1 MFGVCFLQKYNNNC
15 SKGKI
20 GYKFSENINLMGFI
34 PDIVLV
40 YGSDMSGGSA
50 FFAYIVLF
58 GQNDV
63 YLQPNS

>member
-34 PDIVLV
+34 PDIVFV
-40 YGSDMSGGSA
+40 YGSDMSVMR
-50 FFAYIVLF
+50 FFDYILLF